1 MQCLT
6 CSCVS
11 AGVVVAT
18 ASASAVTCVLAMC
31 SLVGLG
37 ARDLGGNTPGAR
49 VASVVTAVTS
59 VVVLATASSVGVASV
74 GAIATARVD
83 DAAASTST
91 ILL

>member
-11 AGVVVAT
+11 AAMVAT
-18 ASASAVTCVLAMC
+18 ASACGVTGVLAMC
-31 SLVGLG
+31 SLVVLG
-37 ARDLGGNTPGAR
+37 AWDVGGNTPGAR
-49 VASVVTAVTS
+49 VAGVTS
-59 VVVLATASSVGVASV
+59 VVVLTSASSVGVASV

-83 DAAASTST
+83 DAAANSST